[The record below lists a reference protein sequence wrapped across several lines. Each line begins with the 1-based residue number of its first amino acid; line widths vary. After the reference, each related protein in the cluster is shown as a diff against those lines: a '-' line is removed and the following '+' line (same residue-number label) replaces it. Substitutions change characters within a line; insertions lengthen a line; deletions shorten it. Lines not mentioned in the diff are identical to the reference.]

1 MDDSTKNMEYRR
13 ANYASEEG
21 EIVIRK
27 HEYDGIQEFDQ
38 KLPNWWLFTL
48 FAAIIFFLI
57 YWFVYYQTGL
67 MKTDQ
72 QNTSDGVAAVFE
84 KKKALLMETLETLD
98 DNTLV
103 HKWST
108 DPAIVAEGA
117 SLYATAC
124 IACHGPKLDAPQKL
138 GLSLVDHEWKYGGS
152 PMEIFKLINEGTP
165 PESKG
170 MAPSGGRM
178 IPWGTSYTPDQIAK
192 LVAYLISKAPE
203 DFAQY

>member
-1 MDDSTKNMEYRR
+1 MDDSTKNKEYRR
-13 ANYASEEG
+13 ANFAAEEG

-48 FAAIIFFLI
+48 FTAIIFFLV

-72 QNTSDGVAAVFE
+72 ENVSDAVAAIHEE
-84 KKKALLMETLETLD
+84 KQALLLKTLETLD
-98 DNTLV
+98 DKTLV
-103 HKWST
+103 HEWAT
-108 DPAIVAEGA
+108 DAAIVAEGA

-124 IACHGPKLDAPQKL
+124 IACHGPELDAPQKL

-152 PMEIFKLINEGTP
+152 PMEIFKLINDGTP

-192 LVAYLISKAPE
+192 LVAYLISKVPE
-203 DFAQY
+203 DFEQY

>member
-57 YWFVYYQTGL
+57 YRFVYYKTGL

-124 IACHGPKLDAPQKL
+124 IACHGPELDAPQKL

>member
-1 MDDSTKNMEYRR
+1 MDESTENKDYRR

-48 FAAIIFFLI
+48 FTAIIFFLI

-67 MKTDQ
+67 MRTDQ
-72 QNTSDGVAAVFE
+72 QNATDGVAAVYE
-84 KKKALLMETLETLD
+84 KKKELLLKTLETLD
-98 DNTLV
+98 NKTLV
-103 HKWST
+103 HEWAT
-108 DPAIVAEGA
+108 DASIVAEGE

-124 IACHGPKLDAPQKL
+124 IACHGPALDAPQKL
-138 GLSLVDHEWKYGGS
+138 GLSLVDHEWKYGAS

-170 MAPSGGRM
+170 MEPSGGRM

-192 LVAYLISKAPE
+192 LVAYIISKVPE
-203 DFAQY
+203 DFEQF